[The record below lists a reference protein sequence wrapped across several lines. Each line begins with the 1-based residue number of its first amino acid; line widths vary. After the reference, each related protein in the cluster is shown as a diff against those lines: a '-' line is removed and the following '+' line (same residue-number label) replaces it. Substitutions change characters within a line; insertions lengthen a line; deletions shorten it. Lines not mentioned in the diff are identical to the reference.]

1 MPTPPP
7 VAAPAKLLSKMLP
20 PLEAFTAFAVAAL
33 AAVRAAYVVVLVGAR
48 VVVVVLVAV
57 VVVVVVLVVVVVAAG
72 GTLGAHVT
80 YCRRGGSAMFSVGPN
95 GKVFAVCTS

>member
-57 VVVVVVLVVVVVAAG
+57 VVVVVVLVVVAAG